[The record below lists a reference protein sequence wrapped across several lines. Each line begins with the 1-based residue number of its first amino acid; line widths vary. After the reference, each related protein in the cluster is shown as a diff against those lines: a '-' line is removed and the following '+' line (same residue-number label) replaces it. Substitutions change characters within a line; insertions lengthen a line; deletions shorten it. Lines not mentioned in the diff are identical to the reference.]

1 MGGRDRGRPS
11 RMRRPRRRVC
21 MFCAEKIKDINYKD
35 VDRLRQFVSDRGKIL
50 ARRQSGACAK
60 HQRAVTRAIKRA
72 REIALLPFV
81 AGR

>member
-1 MGGRDRGRPS
+1 
-11 RMRRPRRRVC
+11 

-35 VDRLRQFVSDRGKIL
+35 VDRLRQFISDRGKIL